1 METYAPI
8 FNGFYG
14 TAFSFEPDMYC
25 VMDNLC
31 ENFTEN
37 QKRLIR
43 KFCDENYYLAIK
55 DNYKNYTIDVA
66 EAVCE
71 FLSEKVSEMLKTNV
85 EFEFQNI
92 HSPKYYNYSNDSI
105 NVNLKCDFDTFMN
118 NLLFFIKQ
126 HIKEFEQYIKD
137 NYTSCDGFMSYY
149 SNDVKDWIKNEYGE
163 HEIGSMLEF
172 ALRVFDEDIEEEMIY
187 YVLENVYAEGYCD
200 FTDDFKALLESDSM
214 KNIFNEYEKLMKQK
228 DDYVSLM
235 KEQKKS
241 VPWEKIHEHE
251 EKNDKLFIEDI
262 AKSL

>member
-1 METYAPI
+1 
-8 FNGFYG
+8 
-14 TAFSFEPDMYC
+14 
-25 VMDNLC
+25 
-31 ENFTEN
+31 
-37 QKRLIR
+37 
-43 KFCDENYYLAIK
+43 
-55 DNYKNYTIDVA
+55 
-66 EAVCE
+66 
-71 FLSEKVSEMLKTNV
+71 MLKTNV

-137 NYTSCDGFMSYY
+137 NYTSCDGFLSYY
-149 SNDVKDWIKNEYGE
+149 SNDVKDWLKNEYGE

-172 ALRVFDEDIEEEMIY
+172 ALRVFDEDIEEKMIY

-235 KEQKKS
+235 KE
-241 VPWEKIHEHE
+241 
-251 EKNDKLFIEDI
+251 NGD
-262 AKSL
+262 